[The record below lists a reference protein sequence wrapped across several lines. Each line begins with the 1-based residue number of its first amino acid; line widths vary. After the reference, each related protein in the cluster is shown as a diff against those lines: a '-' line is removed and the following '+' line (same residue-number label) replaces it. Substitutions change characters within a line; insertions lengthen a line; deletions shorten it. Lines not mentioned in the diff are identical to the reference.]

1 MEVKEPDLE
10 SDEWK
15 ELSKYPGYYIS
26 INGELYSKNG
36 RYGKCGYIKPRINK
50 KTKRYEVS
58 VFDKKHNKHKET
70 ISRLVAKTFIPNPNN
85 LPIVRHID
93 DNPDNNHVSNLAW
106 GTQKDNMQDAI
117 RNKTFKFFSKE
128 DIRNA
133 NLVRMRGIK
142 AYNIKTKEITE
153 YESEAEASRKTG
165 VCQSEISVSVLHNPH
180 PVRGKYAFCY
190 IEEDINEE
198 NIINRT
204 RFRKIIATH
213 VDTNETM
220 IFVGQI
226 EAAKELN
233 MSISSV
239 SMCLSG
245 KMKTAKGWK
254 FEYVIEGDE
263 VMKKPNLC
271 FPEYEY
277 IPGPENK
284 GKGRNMFRGI
294 DLGFG
299 GYVYAVPGM
308 YYDVALLDVQNMHG
322 QSIENLNL
330 FGEYTKN
337 YADIRKIRNC
347 IKQGDFE
354 TPKHMFGGKLIPYL
368 QDKNKAEALSAALKL
383 PCNQTYGLTS
393 ATFPNRARDERN
405 RNNIVALLGAI
416 FMKMLQD
423 ELEKK
428 GYPVVHL
435 KTDSC
440 KVPGATP
447 EIIKFIQDF
456 ALEHGYIMEHECTY
470 ERMCLVND
478 AVYIAKYDD
487 KGIRNKGGKHPN
499 EWTATGTQF
508 QVPYVFKT
516 LFSHEDLVFRDLCEI
531 KTVSKKDSNIYLDF
545 NEDLPDT
552 SHYKK
557 LKEAK
562 QKIEKDQKVTNKIR
576 NELISMGDP
585 SYEELDKMIAE
596 GHDYQF
602 IGRVGLFCPVK
613 EGTGGGILCKTQ
625 NGNYNSVTGTKGY
638 RWKEAE
644 IVEANNLQ
652 DTIDLSYYDSLVD
665 KAIKT
670 ISQFGNYDDFVS

>member
-1 MEVKEPDLE
+1 MKDKT
-10 SDEWK
+10 D
-15 ELSKYPGYYIS
+15 S
-26 INGELYSKNG
+26 IYDWELYGTPGEYMIENYEELYASEDFADERWKYCEDIPCLMVSDYG
-36 RYGKCGYIKPRINK
+36 RFYNTR
-50 KTKRYEVS
+50 TKRFVNPTHGDKAGHKAIKVS
-58 VFDKKHNKHKET
+58 IDGVRYQEYAH
-70 ISRLVAKTFIPNPNN
+70 RLIAKAFIPNPSNY
-85 LPIVRHID
+85 PFVRHLD
-93 DNPDNNHVSNLAW
+93 DDKNNNDIENLEW
-106 GTQKDNMQDAI
+106 GTAKDNVHDMIRNGTYVPFSDEDREKNLQKQRTPIWAIEISTGEKTYFRSQQDAAHELGI
-117 RNKTFKFFSKE
+117 E
-128 DIRNA
+128 QA
-133 NLVRMRGIK
+133 NIWK
-142 AYNIKTKEITE
+142 
-153 YESEAEASRKTG
+153 
-165 VCQSEISVSVLHNPH
+165 VLHGE
-180 PVRGKYAFCY
+180 RKKTCGYTFEFYKG
-190 IEEDINEE
+190 ENE
-198 NIINRT
+198 
-204 RFRKIIATH
+204 
-213 VDTNETM
+213 
-220 IFVGQI
+220 
-226 EAAKELN
+226 
-233 MSISSV
+233 
-239 SMCLSG
+239 
-245 KMKTAKGWK
+245 
-254 FEYVIEGDE
+254 
-263 VMKKPNLC
+263 MKKPTLC

-347 IKQGDFE
+347 IKRGDFE

-428 GYPVVHL
+428 GYPVVHI

-552 SHYKK
+552 SHYEK